1 MSRKSMNSVVCFLS
15 LFCIV
20 TWTIFA
26 PVGATSTGPR
36 GGLDRRIRSLA
47 RRDATTAAGATLPD
61 PDFFLRGIVDKFGRD
76 GQLDKEQLQILLQ
89 RVKAQCYSVD
99 DLLSI
104 HSLTEERL
112 LNDTSDV
119 LLSLCPTVLYQSAS
133 DDCSDL
139 ETESGERQPPTL
151 AQVWG
156 YGVLFVT
163 IINLSALMGAFIVP
177 CMNKKVYKLILTY
190 LVGLAVGTLSGNAI
204 LSLIPETHGMYVSTH
219 GLGFVWR
226 NTTVIVGIY
235 LFFVVERLLK
245 LVSSRKE
252 LKRKKKKESSDEL
265 ADMQVTAMHD
275 MTKHH
280 DIYKIT
286 SGDSAMGNG
295 FINAEE
301 ESTEDKDEKEQ
312 FLSIGPNA
320 GFRRLGNIENDEQQ
334 STQDATK
341 TQISNGHGHSHMAL
355 TDDGKV
361 RIAAVAYMIIFG
373 DGLHNFVDGLA
384 IGASFSIS
392 VFQGISTSVAV
403 ICEEFPHE
411 LGDFAILLKSGM
423 TVKQALTFN
432 LLSALTCY
440 GGLVVGI
447 LVGQLTS
454 LEPYIFALAGG
465 MFLYISLVDMLP
477 ELTSVNQHEDFNLR
491 SSLKIF
497 AIQNAGL
504 LTGYVIMILL
514 TVYGEHI
521 AV

>member
-301 ESTEDKDEKEQ
+301 ESTEDKDE
-312 FLSIGPNA
+312 
-320 GFRRLGNIENDEQQ
+320 
-334 STQDATK
+334 DATK